1 MADPRV
7 VRLARVLVEYC
18 CEVQPGDLVSIS
30 GMPPAKP
37 LLQEIYQETLRA
49 EGRKFENADGKKN
62 MPDGEIFS
70 GPVED
75 SVNGWVRFTYPAV
88 TQGREIEGVELRF
101 DAGKVVEAKASKG
114 EAFLLALLDT
124 DPGARYL
131 GEWAIGTNKMINRFV
146 KNILFDEKIGGTIH
160 MAIGAGYPET
170 GSLNKSA
177 IHMDMICDMRKGG
190 QLIVDGEL
198 IYDSGEFKI

>member
-7 VRLARVLVEYC
+7 VSLARVLVNYC

-37 LLQEIYQETLRA
+37 LLREIHRETLRA
-49 EGRKFENADGKKN
+49 GGHPYLFVSLDG
-62 MPDGEIFS
+62 M
-70 GPVED
+70 
-75 SVNGWVRFTYPAV
+75 
-88 TQGREIEGVELRF
+88 EGVELRF
-101 DAGKVVEAKASKG
+101 DRGKVVDAKAAKG
-114 EAFLLALLDT
+114 EASLLALLDT

-131 GEWAIGTNKMINRFV
+131 GEWAIGTNKQINRFI

-177 IHMDMICDMRKGG
+177 IHMDMICDMRQGG
-190 QLIVDGEL
+190 QLLADGEL